1 MNHIKKL
8 QSDNTQLKNSIETAI
23 NELIEYQKYYNSSKF
38 SGIENDFAHVSTD
51 VYLKFTTIK
60 MYLQSTLNA
69 L

>member
-8 QSDNTQLKNSIETAI
+8 QTENNQLKNSIEEAI
-23 NELIEYQKYYNSSKF
+23 KELAEYQKYYSSAKF
-38 SGIENDFAHVSTD
+38 SSIENDFAHVSTD
-51 VYLKFTTIK
+51 VYVKFTTIK